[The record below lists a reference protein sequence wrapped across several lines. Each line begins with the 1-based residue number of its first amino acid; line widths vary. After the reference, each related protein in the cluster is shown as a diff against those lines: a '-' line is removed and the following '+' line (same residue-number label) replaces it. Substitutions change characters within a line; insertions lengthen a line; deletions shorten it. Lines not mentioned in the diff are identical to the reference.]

1 MTAPRLASGV
11 ALAVS
16 SSLAFGTS
24 GTIVKPLLASGW
36 TPAAAVTARVLLAA
50 VVLAIPAA
58 IALRGRFRMLW
69 RARTRILLF
78 AVFAV
83 AGTQLGYFAA
93 VQRIP
98 VSTALLIEYLA
109 PVVLVLIA
117 WARTRRRP
125 AVVVLA
131 GAALAVLGLVLVI
144 GTEGLGRL
152 DPLGVL
158 FAALA
163 AVGLGVYFVLAARTD
178 DGTPPL
184 AMTASSLLVGG
195 LILAAFAGVGIL
207 PFATSTA
214 EVALAG
220 VEMPWFV
227 PVIAVALVSTAFA
240 YTAGITG
247 AGRLGARL
255 ASFLG
260 LLEVVFASGFSWL
273 LLGETLGAEQLLGA
287 VFILGGVMLI
297 RFDARTVPE
306 ADAVVAGTEPLPI
319 RDPFSAPPPR

>member
-1 MTAPRLASGV
+1 MPTPQLASGAV
-11 ALAVS
+11 LAVS
-16 SSLAFGTS
+16 ASLAFGTS
-24 GTIVKPLLASGW
+24 GTMVKPLLESGW

-50 VVLAIPAA
+50 AVLAIPATMV
-58 IALRGRFRMLW
+58 LRGRFWMLW

-78 AVFAV
+78 AVLAV

-109 PVVLVLIA
+109 PVALVLVA

-125 AVVVLA
+125 AAVVLTGSA
-131 GAALAVLGLVLVI
+131 TAVVGLVLVI
-144 GTEGLGRL
+144 GPEGLGRL

-163 AVGLGVYFVLAARTD
+163 AVGLGAYFVLAARTG
-178 DGTPPL
+178 DGLPPL

-195 LILAAFAGVGIL
+195 TILLVLAGVGLL
-207 PFATSTA
+207 PFSATTSD
-214 EVALAG
+214 VALAG
-220 VEMPWFV
+220 ADLPWFV
-227 PVIAVALVSTAFA
+227 PVLVVAIVSTAYA
-240 YTAGITG
+240 YTAGIAG

-260 LLEVVFASGFSWL
+260 LLEVVFATAFSWL
-273 LLGETLGAEQLLGA
+273 LLGEKLGPWQLVGA
-287 VFILGGVMLI
+287 ALILGGVVLI
-297 RFDARTVPE
+297 RLDPAPRPST
-306 ADAVVAGTEPLPI
+306 DAVVAGTEPLPI
-319 RDPFSAPPPR
+319 REGAP